1 MARPGSLAEREG
13 TWGPVFSEVGRGL
26 GFQGSLFVSE
36 FKHKSRNL
44 KLRKSKNKW
53 PQ

>member
-1 MARPGSLAEREG
+1 M
-13 TWGPVFSEVGRGL
+13 
-26 GFQGSLFVSE
+26 GFQGSLFVGE

-53 PQ
+53 PQWSVTEINPDLSNIGAGEGWV